1 MSIRYPF
8 VTLVIWFNV
17 EPALAMCDIGVR
29 FSSVRL
35 TSILAFMSIQWL
47 IRWSHYIYESQID
60 MQHGQTV
67 GHQNGK
73 GWVIYYQVVCV
84 CVGGTFSFESPRFYD
99 PPPPHPSLSP
109 DIFSARS
116 PPHTHISDKKTLMN
130 PPPPHLPS
138 ATFTHITILP
148 VLCPS
153 HLNQT
158 CLKHKEHL
166 FTFCRFIIHA
176 ARLMVCLYF
185 CTS

>member
-1 MSIRYPF
+1 MNLKLTCS
-8 VTLVIWFNV
+8 
-17 EPALAMCDIGVR
+17 M
-29 FSSVRL
+29 VRL
-35 TSILAFMSIQWL
+35 LD
-47 IRWSHYIYESQID
+47 IRMVRDESFI
-60 MQHGQTV
+60 
-67 GHQNGK
+67 
-73 GWVIYYQVVCV
+73 IRLCV
-84 CVGGTFSFESPRFYD
+84 CVWGVHFHLNHQDFTTPLPRTPVSHQIFF
-99 PPPPHPSLSP
+99 PPAP
-109 DIFSARS
+109 